1 MRDSYVADVG
11 DFGKYALLRA
21 LVGDDLRL
29 GVVWCRNTLED
40 ASQDGR
46 FTDYPR
52 LRQCDPA
59 LYDKLSQISKGDRRS
74 LVEVEKSDI
83 LPGTATFYS
92 AAIPTPE
99 TPCFSRATR
108 EAQTRLREAWFED
121 GFKRLSDAQLV
132 FLDPDTGTR
141 PGSRSKASPGRCEI
155 SFLK

>member
-46 FTDYPR
+46 FTDYPN

-92 AAIPTPE
+92 AAIP
-99 TPCFSRATR
+99 RAGNP
-108 EAQTRLREAWFED
+108 LF
-121 GFKRLSDAQLV
+121 
-132 FLDPDTGTR
+132 
-141 PGSRSKASPGRCEI
+141 
-155 SFLK
+155 